1 MRWKQQQVTKEMKK
15 NINEEQGPIGERKVA
30 SAKGWKHCSLLTHRH
45 IGAEIPQQHFVVRA
59 ARQPARASACK
70 ENRECQ
76 TLRERERQRQRQREA
91 QRECVCGFVCMC
103 MCVYVCVCVCMC
115 VSGCVCPSVT
125 HTHTLSLS
133 PTLTLSHSLTHS
145 LCPLYARLHPH
156 VPNMAEHKINGTKRT
171 LLFRVVFCLRGV

>member
-30 SAKGWKHCSLLTHRH
+30 SAKGWRHCSLLTHRH

-76 TLRERERQRQRQREA
+76 TLRERETHTETERGTERV
-91 QRECVCGFVCMC
+91 CVWF
-103 MCVYVCVCVCMC
+103 CVYVCVCVCMRVYVC
-115 VSGCVCPSVT
+115 VWLCV
-125 HTHTLSLS
+125 
-133 PTLTLSHSLTHS
+133 
-145 LCPLYARLHPH
+145 RL
-156 VPNMAEHKINGTKRT
+156 
-171 LLFRVVFCLRGV
+171 

>member
-15 NINEEQGPIGERKVA
+15 NINEEQGSIGERKVA

-103 MCVYVCVCVCMC
+103 VYVCVCVCMC
-115 VSGCVCPSVT
+115 VSGCVSVCDT
-125 HTHTLSLS
+125 HTHTLSLAN
-133 PTLTLSHSLTHS
+133 SHSFSLTHS
-145 LCPLYARLHPH
+145 LTLPPVCPPPPPCAKHG
-156 VPNMAEHKINGTKRT
+156 GT
-171 LLFRVVFCLRGV
+171 